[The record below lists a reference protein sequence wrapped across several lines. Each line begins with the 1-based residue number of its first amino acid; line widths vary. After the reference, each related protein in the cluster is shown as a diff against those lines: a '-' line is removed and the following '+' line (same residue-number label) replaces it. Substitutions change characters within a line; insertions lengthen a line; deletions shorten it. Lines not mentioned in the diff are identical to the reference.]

1 MLMDWITRCQIDLHD
16 TSVKLRFH
24 DDQSLIVISSRER
37 SVALD
42 CCTAAERG
50 EWLSALV
57 SAKERDGVEREI
69 DRESSGFMLSEEDS
83 EDDSGETTTHSL
95 DPDAG
100 ARLSVDDG
108 GDGYNDI
115 LLALQ
120 DVRDSMIQCN
130 LSMSAT
136 SDDFILTPEGFTSDR
151 GGCRRYAVDISG
163 EQMGPTSLQSIC
175 SFIETTDH
183 GGRVILLHT
192 GVLESAGIGM
202 EDVLRALGE
211 RQRENPRLSSHSAP
225 SVSQRK
231 QYAAKF
237 VRDML
242 FHPIYSKRPEVNSEA
257 VQEVIDRYF
266 PHCRLR
272 RFSDDVEHI
281 QEHKP
286 TAPLPPSPPK
296 TTEMA
301 ARTAM
306 PVRAADASS
315 NSSSLDTKSSLPS
328 SSSWLGRRKK
338 MRHHSFPNLLSLVG
352 LVGSST
358 TAALSSSS
366 ASQAKSTRAREPA
379 PCMPSDQENVAAPST
394 TVPSSFNASDLI
406 ELTPSELLP
415 MESLR
420 SLLWRF
426 SCTELAEQFTLF
438 HYRQVT
444 RISLWDFLRSPRD
457 AARELTEHFNRLVA
471 FFVWSVLVEDTPKER
486 AEIIEAV
493 ISIAHTASEPPLLN
507 FHLVMI
513 CIGCLGDIPLMRS
526 RLPVTWK
533 KVRTKYKALLAEL
546 RKLCDHSGGFDKLKR
561 RQSEET
567 NKPALCSTASASSGS
582 SFVPFIGVVGVA
594 LERLRTASYFTI
606 TKVLDLEK
614 LERQYLALRVLETA
628 MMRQPPSCHPRESS
642 ASSISNVDRD
652 ACSGANNRDASAF
665 FQGFVMTMDVAFA
678 TPRLHNL
685 RSQQIL
691 ASECAPLVPSSANS
705 RTASTFSLS
714 PTRTAATVTSP
725 LPSMPR
731 SSLSFSSLSTGD
743 AFNSSFLSF
752 RFVCEL
758 LCSVPDARDRV
769 NVALEALL
777 IDERQPAA
785 QFVRRFWL
793 ELKHNMSMRSAA
805 VAMQGLRECVETLL
819 RDVLT
824 FKAVELMQLSGLD
837 ESSTDLRR
845 MVYAKL
851 LRLTSEPVFGWL
863 VARVKLAKA
872 SEDAT
877 ARLAIE
883 RRRQSQC
890 KERATVVYLG
900 FPNSPMDLL
909 KQLVQ
914 MTKHAVAA
922 IGSEEVD
929 GNGKGANTEV
939 EVLLDGL
946 TRCDPDSLLCSHPAT
961 TALLLLHLLETQHL
975 RAGEATT
982 LSALSRTLSW
992 LLTPATT
999 SDQHPSSGPAAE
1011 S

>member
-1 MLMDWITRCQIDLHD
+1 M
-16 TSVKLRFH
+16 KLRFR

-37 SVALD
+37 SITFD
-42 CCTAAERG
+42 CRTAVNRG
-50 EWLSALV
+50 EWLSSLV
-57 SAKERDGVEREI
+57 SAKERGGVEREV
-69 DRESSGFMLSEEDS
+69 DRESSGFVLSEEDS
-83 EDDSGETTTHSL
+83 EDDSSEGSTHSL
-95 DPDAG
+95 DPDTG

-136 SDDFILTPEGFTSDR
+136 SDDFILTPEGSASDHGGRRRHAIDTSGD
-151 GGCRRYAVDISG
+151 
-163 EQMGPTSLQSIC
+163 QMRPTSLQSIC

-183 GGRVILLHT
+183 GGRVILLHA

-225 SVSQRK
+225 SVSHRK

-242 FHPIYSKRPEVNSEA
+242 FHPIYSKRPEVNTEA
-257 VQEVIDRYF
+257 VQEVIDRFF

-281 QEHKP
+281 QECKP

-296 TTEMA
+296 TSEMA
-301 ARTAM
+301 SRTAM
-306 PVRAADASS
+306 PVQAADATS
-315 NSSSLDTKSSLPS
+315 NSSSLDVQSPLPS

-352 LVGSST
+352 LVISNT
-358 TAALSSSS
+358 PATNSSSA
-366 ASQAKSTRAREPA
+366 ASQAKSTRSPREPTLCT
-379 PCMPSDQENVAAPST
+379 PPDQESVRAPST
-394 TVPSSFNASDLI
+394 TTTSSFNASDLI
-406 ELTPSELLP
+406 ELPPSESPP

-426 SCTELAEQFTLF
+426 SCTELAEQLTRF
-438 HYRQVT
+438 HHHQIT

-457 AARELTEHFNRLVA
+457 AAKELTEHFNRLVA

-486 AEIIEAV
+486 AEVIEAV
-493 ISIAHTASEPPLLN
+493 ISIAHAASEPPLLN

-526 RLPVTWK
+526 RLPLTWK
-533 KVRTKYKALLAEL
+533 KVRAKYKALLADL
-546 RKLCDHSGGFDKLKR
+546 RKLCDHSGGFDRLKR
-561 RQSEET
+561 RQSEEVG
-567 NKPALCSTASASSGS
+567 KPAICSTASASSGS

-594 LERLRTASYFTI
+594 LERLRTASYFTV

-628 MMRQPPSCHPRESS
+628 MMRPPPSCHPRESS
-642 ASSISNVDRD
+642 ASSISNADR
-652 ACSGANNRDASAF
+652 ATGSGATNRVASAF
-665 FQGFVMTMDVAFA
+665 FQSFMETMDVAFA

-685 RSQQIL
+685 RSHQIL
-691 ASECAPLVPSSANS
+691 ASESPPSVPSGTNS
-705 RTASTFSLS
+705 RTASAFSLS
-714 PTRTAATVTSP
+714 PTRTAPVGTST
-725 LPSMPR
+725 LPSVTR
-731 SSLSFSSLSTGD
+731 SSLSSSALSTGD
-743 AFNSSFLSF
+743 PFSSSFLSF
-752 RFVCEL
+752 RLVCDL

-777 IDERQPAA
+777 VDERQPAA

-793 ELKHNMSMRSAA
+793 ELKHNMAMRSAD

-837 ESSTDLRR
+837 ESSTHLRWV
-845 MVYAKL
+845 VYAKL
-851 LRLTSEPVFGWL
+851 LRLTSEPILGWL
-863 VARVKLAKA
+863 VARVKLSKA

-883 RRRQSQC
+883 RRRQSRC
-890 KERATVVYLG
+890 KDRATVVYLG
-900 FPNSPMDLL
+900 CPNSPIDLL
-909 KQLVQ
+909 GQLVQ
-914 MTKHAVAA
+914 VMRTGVAA
-922 IGSEEVD
+922 IEPKEAG
-929 GNGKGANTEV
+929 GNGEGTDSEV
-939 EVLLDGL
+939 EVLLDEL
-946 TRCDPDSLLCSHPAT
+946 ARCDPGSFLRSHPAS
-961 TALLLLHLLETQHL
+961 TALLLLRLLEPQHLLAEESAAL
-975 RAGEATT
+975 DALSRMLSRLLPPATT
-982 LSALSRTLSW
+982 LHER
-992 LLTPATT
+992 
-999 SDQHPSSGPAAE
+999 
-1011 S
+1011 